1 MPIAV
6 CVSPSF
12 SFSSTAGQRRWDF
25 RSDFHRLTAIV
36 ISARRIGKSINW
48 RKLCVEDQIDCRRKK
63 EHWFQNLL
71 ARHYRK

>member
-25 RSDFHRLTAIV
+25 RSDFHRLTA
-36 ISARRIGKSINW
+36 KSYLHEGSE
-48 RKLCVEDQIDCRRKK
+48 RV
-63 EHWFQNLL
+63 
-71 ARHYRK
+71 